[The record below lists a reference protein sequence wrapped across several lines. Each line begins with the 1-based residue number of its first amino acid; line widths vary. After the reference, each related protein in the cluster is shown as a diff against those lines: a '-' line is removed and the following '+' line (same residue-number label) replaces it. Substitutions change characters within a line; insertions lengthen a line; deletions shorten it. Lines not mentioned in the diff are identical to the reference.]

1 MKICITPNSLKLF
14 GTYVNKQLP
23 ELLKENKSA
32 SVLMTDLFNLTTE
45 SFANTNLTEAENKE
59 IVLQHMS
66 IVPQIVLKH
75 LSENPVIQYKD
86 SKFFQ
91 DLGTEVINS
100 SKAKSSEPFENLIK
114 SLGLMLGNKDVRI
127 PDKNFEERFVAI
139 SKEIFRTNNQEA
151 IWNEKSGYSENI
163 QDPNKAFEFKVSRNI
178 IKNNNSQLYQFKLT
192 TLGALEKES
201 GFIDSTGTKDKS
213 TVKLVLVNSSNEI
226 VKFNS
231 EGVEDVNGNF
241 PAFNIATNSQAL
253 ANQKKIIAEQYEDKG
268 LSKQEALKKA
278 AADVSDFINYIE
290 TSAKS
295 KDSVYMTINIG
306 QSSLGFIALN
316 RNNTTN
322 LSDVIN
328 LNTEEASLGKE
339 TTGKQFYPVIKPI
352 NSNKAFRV
360 FPKALS
366 SLTKE
371 EFEVLHYLITAED
384 VIMEGYK
391 SKLNNNTRLKFISYF
406 IQQREN
412 VFAFEPGRKANAVD
426 EATVATVTLGTEVI
440 KASELTLERLT
451 EWANKRF
458 AKEVKPELITEGVF
472 VKKSIEDVT
481 NLGEVYYG
489 KDGKIYESQGAVR
502 NFADERSL
510 SMDDFILGGSKV
522 PVKLENGEIK
532 TGNKKTLRDQVT
544 SVGFT
549 NIVLNG
555 ENKIVAMGSYLK
567 FEKGVDSLAGI
578 QPEKGEVKFR
588 SISKRNQSTQA
599 TSEQNKAALEWFKSS
614 PLFDILKLNFK
625 DGVSEL
631 GPNFVANFIGNTIN
645 LYQGSSNS
653 DIYHE
658 AFHAFFDGILSSS
671 ERKEIYDSLRNRTGT
686 FNTTVNGQLKTI
698 SWSSA
703 TDLEIEEYLA
713 EEFREFSLSDGKKM
727 TFSNNKVKSFFQKLL
742 ALIKNIFGG
751 MTYADAKALNKSNA
765 LVDVLFNS
773 LYKGEFTSEMFTAR
787 TDEAKWKSEEITT
800 ETGDVFSLE
809 EISLVMES
817 MQSMLSEFTTRGLN
831 ISESIEDKQNS
842 VKFLQL
848 MAENIP
854 GTEIYNAAA
863 KAHENL
869 FNNRLRTGSGTYML
883 QSNPK
888 VFALAINFIKSR
900 FEQELKLIKEKLKN
914 LDSDSGQSVSLNYQ
928 SQLLEKVL
936 KSENFGEALDFNK
949 YLNEVENSTL
959 LSTFLNNYSSLDLS
973 SMPESASKLMVEDL
987 EEEDTESWEVLWGR
1001 GGQELM
1007 LDKTL
1012 SKATINMLSSVRA
1025 YTQQGKGNPILNP
1038 IGVQRLLPFKNTLAK
1053 VAKLLANTVDAQE
1066 MSEKLKTAAKTDK
1079 EIAQIFNMLGD
1090 ITDLKHAQKLST
1102 FEHKQWTSFW
1112 QSINKSDV
1120 LLSEFI
1126 LQNNIKIKDDGTATT
1141 DLISKVGKSQ
1151 SEDLIID
1158 RQWNSNFN
1166 FELLKNENEYV
1177 EDIDGTT
1184 KLDLQQVYD
1193 DWIDSSQG
1201 TYFGKISGEGPQ
1213 IAKSKKQQGT
1223 GLYTKNRKISAQAE
1237 PVEFLRTFGIEMSSD
1252 PAVMEILYN
1261 EAAHFN
1267 IPLMAY
1273 LVDNISN
1280 RLNAVLWNDADQ
1292 RWEKDTSKQYIGN
1305 LNELFKGFMYR
1316 DSAGKIQ
1323 EQPEIFGVRK
1333 ALRETQYEY
1342 ADEFTSFSARN
1353 AKGDL
1358 QSEKSFNS
1366 SLLLMVNSIN
1376 KATSIEDLY
1385 STPGLEHLNPK
1396 FNSQVS
1402 ASNWLTS
1409 MFRLGSKYDKSVR
1422 GKRDVSIKLH
1432 VKNLSGNKSIQAIEY
1447 SGLNEQDRMQI
1458 ISQIE
1463 NDKGESQ
1470 IGSDQNTKVIGDFYL
1485 TLTNRQEIMRSEA
1498 KSTSLT
1504 VYADIKV
1511 PGESKT
1517 RTQYDLAINKAEV
1530 EEINSDN
1537 YKGRI
1542 LYDKF
1547 IGHIINDI
1555 HRVHRSIKLGELIKN
1570 GGVPNI
1576 AIDVKQLNR
1585 GTDLFMFDAVF
1596 PKNSNIRKKL
1606 LSNNEIINEWNNSPK
1621 LSNDLIQEI
1630 ETTLLDFFVNDA
1642 LNMQNEFG
1650 ETIPLSDNMVAFYT
1664 TSEKESVN
1672 EVKDKMYLSFI
1683 VNNFLSNADYSA
1695 TFLGDASVYDIEKEA
1710 FHKRIAGFISTG
1722 KIVRRDAAWLQY
1734 INSEAFNNDG
1744 FSKKHNKTQSVT
1756 RDYTYTGKLRTGVM
1770 KEIVSDAV
1778 FKDQYKNLDLDTADY
1793 SAMEEADGQGW
1804 ISFDAYRLLN
1814 LSIDEWS
1821 DAQERVYQK
1830 MLNEET
1836 LTSED
1841 RKITFPVRKFQT
1853 FGAVTNAETQSLL
1866 RGLGLDFANSA
1877 FHKFSLMP
1885 LVPEIIKKAPKLV
1898 ELHESMM
1905 EQGLAYVTM
1914 NSGSKLSTLTKVEW
1928 SEEKQKFI
1936 PIEDDFYNAKDRL
1949 VNDDFLAKPVP
1960 WTINEIDV
1968 NSLKSQIFIKEGYKG
1983 YVTLPTQLRKIAL
1996 NGILDNGV
2004 PFDFQPNAPKRKSN
2018 WEKLTNLKKREKS
2031 KKWAWY
2037 KDFTETLDEMEAV
2050 LRNSLLEDIQM
2061 KEVKNANGDVVYEGD
2076 SKALVD
2082 YIKTQLKDNDLLPE
2096 EINYIAKPDGTLI
2109 DDLSFSLIGSKIEEL
2124 LTTLVD
2130 KKLRRLKANGEKLT
2144 QVSSAMWESYD
2155 YKTGTKEDHEQ
2166 WGTSG
2171 LKFHFAV
2178 DENGKYIED
2187 PKTGLYTV
2195 TEMEI
2200 KISLQG
2206 EFKKL
2211 LNTEYNDKPI
2221 KVFTV
2226 DAVTGEKIY
2235 DDAASLANLNKA
2247 IKDPVWLEKY
2257 GKMIDIPGVR
2267 IPSQGSNAFIATRV
2281 AEFLPESA
2289 GPIIIMP
2296 AEVVVNTGS
2305 DYDVDAMFTLMKN
2318 FISKYGRTE
2327 EVKYIPN
2334 QKEDADIILLAIEKL
2349 EEDRESLKEE
2359 RKELLTSYI
2368 EYLQEKGNVN
2378 EKAQKYI
2385 DRIKKNQNG
2394 IQDLYKQKKEVYSSD
2409 KYSISKKIEFH
2420 QLLNEK
2426 IAEGQQYIEESE
2438 LELEKVLSDFFKT
2451 KISNKEERKEAVN
2464 SEFKK
2469 FNDPIKEV
2477 ESEIKEVENKLF
2489 QLEAK
2494 LQGRTTKGLENRL
2507 IDLIQERVLDPS
2519 NMSRLV
2525 SPNTTEAW
2533 EGMAREAGKKL
2544 TRTFDKTKGG
2554 NTKIFQYRFNLL
2566 KHQEMSVALD
2576 SLGIAAVASTFY
2588 AVFTTFQ
2595 ATLQSTSAK
2604 DQKQFVDALKFLS
2617 VESNS
2622 RTNPANW
2629 GKSLGI
2635 VESYQSKTL
2644 KLESNEVFSENALS
2658 LGMVE
2663 NVNGQLISDLLS
2675 QLINGYVDA
2684 ANSPWIAEMQ
2694 GDKENTPT
2702 ILFLTMAGVSPRNI
2716 ISMMTNPL
2724 VMEYNSNLAKYS
2736 GIFGDI
2742 LQENQVEEL
2751 EALIAEYV
2759 EEESREYSKPAQQA
2773 LSEIIK
2779 KYLPLLENQGY
2790 SKYSQN
2796 LILNKSKE
2804 FDENELENRI
2814 SLKNREIDFRDIELL
2829 AQFLAAKE
2837 MAEDLNTFTQL
2848 QKFDTQK
2855 ISSISEAQ
2863 NRIEKIKEFK
2873 SKPASKKIIPNSFF
2887 EGVKNSPIGK
2897 FDNDKFIVDLFSK
2910 YFGVKNNPA
2919 LILKSLGITVPKGMD
2934 KAKILTQFKDD
2945 FIWFLYQNSVYAN
2958 DSYTTSST
2966 SIVNNK
2972 TSLPGV
2978 TYTLNEVDGS
2988 QEIEINKETGVVTW
3002 STQAVVNL
3010 FGSLENAPAMQ
3021 FFSISKPKDFV
3032 KFNIEMSNLQE
3043 VSKNMTNEEFLETF
3057 GIFDNASNSYLDR
3070 GKTVGRT
3077 MILTKAALYN
3087 TSNPDAMFNFG
3098 SGVANILKNIHSKY
3112 KTELDNYAFFRDIK
3126 YDYNEPLKKMNMYIS
3141 QIQDPQMAQV
3151 YRENI
3156 ADLKNSPHAEVR
3168 EFFGKFDHI
3177 AIMQTGLT
3185 IKSKY
3190 ALTKLGDQTKMEKVI
3205 DESIGIKYINGV
3217 LDDVNVLIKNN
3228 VSREEIDG
3236 QIIDQFAQ
3244 LFNDALSKK
3253 AQKVRGHNYT
3263 INNLNFSKA
3272 KKVELKRGKNLV
3284 TIAKSFE
3291 EAQSIMR
3298 TEGGYI
3304 INSQIILDAIIGDK
3318 YSVEEVMQRSKGSN
3332 LIIVNEKMLVPE
3344 SIQPDILTQEQLDA
3358 ALKTIGIDNTK
3369 ELPKLIAQSKNIGK
3383 GLSIERSSV
3392 LKGLNVVKDEAMA
3405 NRSSKA
3411 IGASTKALNPVYES
3425 TSEAYVSVLKQDEF
3439 GERNVLADKSSRK
3452 KQFTSKDVVWIF
3464 GSGMVKNAYTNE
3476 TNGAEIYFEKI
3487 KNTFNSY
3494 HQKMIDKAM
3503 KEGVKTF
3510 IVGNYSG
3517 IDALAK
3523 QYLENNGYVAVRQYT
3538 KAGVYFEMV
3547 KSENLKDVVHDFYK
3561 PAEQTVYLTN
3571 NSVFNE
3577 VLDKVYEVVL
3587 TNGVDQGVRKQP
3599 NKFKELSSGLKEKT
3613 GYEEVYAMIVN
3624 AIKSE
3629 TLLTKG
3635 KISYEAKL
3643 RYELKNSSAGLLT
3656 LGKSETSLF
3665 DSLVEQV
3672 FMNLR
3677 NQAQKQSPVVE
3688 VKKETIEDIYDKLGF
3703 ETASENVEIVDNIWA
3718 NMKDKS
3724 VIKAYR
3730 ASKANLLGS
3739 FNEYNSIGNPIS
3751 AEGKPVGQATKE
3763 FIGWLEGTMF
3773 TELEQPYRKALL
3785 DAFESGE
3792 LKGMKIEYYKDI
3804 GVPSHATALDYYINS
3819 KTDVNIVKGSAASAK
3834 EYTDLF
3840 ELGLL
3845 EESKKQTIL
3854 DNFAKKFKVVNA
3866 LSYIEEA
3873 LKKSSVSN
3881 EVIVEQL
3888 KKCY

>member
-32 SVLMTDLFNLTTE
+32 SVLMTDLFNLTTD

-139 SKEIFRTNNQEA
+139 SKQIFRTNNQEA
-151 IWNEKSGYSENI
+151 VWNEKTGYAENI

-192 TLGALEKES
+192 TLGALKKES
-201 GFIDSTGTKDKS
+201 GFTDTTSTKDNS
-213 TVKLVLVNSSNEI
+213 TIKLVLVNSSNEI

-241 PAFNIATNSQAL
+241 PVFSIATNSEAL

-278 AADVSDFINYIE
+278 SADISDFINYIE
-290 TSAKS
+290 SSAKS
-295 KDSVYMTINIG
+295 KDSVYMSINIG

-328 LNTEEASLGKE
+328 LNTEEAPLGKE
-339 TTGKQFYPVIKPI
+339 TTGKQFYPVIKPM
-352 NSNKAFRV
+352 NSNTAFRV

-371 EFEVLHYLITAED
+371 EFEVLHHLITAED

-391 SKLNNNTRLKFISYF
+391 SKINNNTRLKFISYF
-406 IQQREN
+406 IQERQN

-489 KDGKIYESQGAVR
+489 KDGKIYESQGTVR

-522 PVKLENGEIK
+522 PVKLENGVIK

-567 FEKGVDSLAGI
+567 FEKGVDSLADI
-578 QPEKGEVKFR
+578 QPLKGEVKFR

-599 TSEQNKAALEWFKSS
+599 TSKQNAAALEWFKSS
-614 PLFDILKLNFK
+614 PLFDILKLNFI

-658 AFHAFFDGILSSS
+658 AFHAFFDGILTES
-671 ERKEIYDSLRNRTGT
+671 ERKEIYDSLRSRTGT

-703 TDLEIEEYLA
+703 TNLEIEEYLA

-727 TFSNNKVKSFFQKLL
+727 KFSNNKVKSFFQKLL

-787 TDEAKWKSEEITT
+787 TNEAKWKSEEIKT

-817 MQSMLSEFTTRGLN
+817 MQSLLSEFTTRGLN

-883 QSNPK
+883 QTNPK
-888 VFALAINFIKSR
+888 VFALAMNFIKSR
-900 FEQELKLIKEKLKN
+900 FEQELNLIKEKLKN
-914 LDSDSGQSVSLNYQ
+914 IDSNSGESVSLNYQ
-928 SQLLEKVL
+928 SELLEKVL

-949 YLNEVENSTL
+949 YLNEDENSTL

-973 SMPESASKLMVEDL
+973 GMPESVSKLTLDDL
-987 EEEDTESWEVLWGR
+987 EEDTESWEVLWGR

-1025 YTQQGKGNPILNP
+1025 YTQQGKGDPMLNP
-1038 IGVQRLLPFKNTLAK
+1038 IGVQRLLPFRNTLAK
-1053 VAKLLANTVDAQE
+1053 VAKLLTNTVDAQE
-1066 MSEKLKTAAKTDK
+1066 MSEKLKIAAKTDK

-1090 ITDLKHAQKLST
+1090 ITDLKHADKLTT

-1112 QSINKSDV
+1112 QSVNKSDV
-1120 LLSEFI
+1120 LLAEFM
-1126 LQNNIKIKDDGTATT
+1126 LQNNIKIKDDGTATI
-1141 DLISKVGKSQ
+1141 DLVSKVGKAQ

-1166 FELLKNENEYV
+1166 FELLRNENEYV
-1177 EDIDGTT
+1177 EQVEGVT

-1201 TYFGKISGEGPQ
+1201 TYFGKISGQGPQ
-1213 IAKSKKQQGT
+1213 IAKSKKLQGT
-1223 GLYTKNRKISAQAE
+1223 GVYTKNRKVSAEAE
-1237 PVEFLRTFGIEMSSD
+1237 PIEFLKTFGIEMSSD

-1261 EAAHFN
+1261 ESTNFN
-1267 IPLMAY
+1267 IPIMAY

-1280 RLNAVLWNDADQ
+1280 RLNAVLWNEADE
-1292 RWEKDTSKQYIGN
+1292 RWEKDTSRQYISN
-1305 LNELFKGFMYR
+1305 LNQLFQGFMYK
-1316 DSAGKIQ
+1316 DSSGKIQ

-1396 FNSQVS
+1396 FNSQVA

-1432 VKNLSGNKSIQAIEY
+1432 VKNLSGNKAIQAIEY
-1447 SGLNEQDRMQI
+1447 SGLNEQDKMQI

-1485 TLTNRQEIMRSEA
+1485 TLSNRQEIMRSEA

-1504 VYADIKV
+1504 VYADIKA

-1517 RTQYDLAINKAEV
+1517 RTQYDLTINKAEIDQMLTD
-1530 EEINSDN
+1530 E

-1547 IGHIINDI
+1547 IGHIVNDI
-1555 HRVHRSIKLGELIKN
+1555 HRVHRSLELGQKIKDGS
-1570 GGVPNI
+1570 VPDI

-1585 GTDLFMFDAVF
+1585 GTELYMFDAVF

-1606 LSNNEIINEWNNSPK
+1606 LSNSEIINEWNNSPK

-1630 ETTLLDFFVNDA
+1630 EKKLMGFFARKTD
-1642 LNMQNEFG
+1642 NMIKEFG

-1664 TSEKESVN
+1664 TSETESL
-1672 EVKDKMYLSFI
+1672 EDIKFKMYASFI
-1683 VNNFLSNADYSA
+1683 FNNFLSNADYSA

-1744 FSKKHNKTQSVT
+1744 FSKKHNKKEGVT

-1770 KEIVSDAV
+1770 KEIISDAV
-1778 FKDQYKNLDLDTADY
+1778 FKNQYKNLDLDVEDY

-1814 LSIDEWS
+1814 ISIDEWS
-1821 DAQERVYQK
+1821 DPQERVYQK

-1836 LTSED
+1836 LNSED
-1841 RKITFPVRKFQT
+1841 RKVTFPVRKFQT

-1885 LVPEIIKKAPKLV
+1885 LVPEVIKNAPKLV

-1936 PIEDDFYNAKDRL
+1936 PIEDDFYSAKDRL
-1949 VNDDFLAKPVP
+1949 VNDDFLAKAVP

-1968 NSLKSQIFIKEGYKG
+1968 NSLKSQIFIKEGFKG

-2037 KDFTETLDEMEAV
+2037 QDFTETLDEMEAV
-2050 LRNSLLEDIQM
+2050 LRSSLLEDIQM
-2061 KEVKNANGDVVYEGD
+2061 KEVKNANGDTVYEGD
-2076 SKALVD
+2076 SKALVE

-2096 EINYIAKPDGTLI
+2096 EISYISKPDGTLI

-2130 KKLRRLKANGEKLT
+2130 KKLRRLKSNGEKLT

-2155 YKTGTKEDHEQ
+2155 YKTGTKEDHEKY
-2166 WGTSG
+2166 GTSG

-2200 KISLQG
+2200 KIALQG
-2206 EFKKL
+2206 EYKKL
-2211 LNTEYNDKPI
+2211 LNTKYNDKPI
-2221 KVFTV
+2221 KVFTR
-2226 DAVTGEKIY
+2226 DTATGEKIY
-2235 DDAASLANLNKA
+2235 DEVASLANLNKA
-2247 IKDPVWLEKY
+2247 IKDSVWLEKY

-2281 AEFLPESA
+2281 AEFLPEAA

-2318 FISKYGRTE
+2318 FISKYGIVK

-2334 QKEDADIILLAIEKL
+2334 QKEDPVVIFTAIEQL
-2349 EEDRESLKEE
+2349 EEEREVLKED
-2359 RKELLTSYI
+2359 RKELLNSYI
-2368 EYLQEKGNVN
+2368 EYLKEKGNVN
-2378 EKAQKYI
+2378 EAAQEYI

-2394 IQDLYKQKKEVYSSD
+2394 IQVLYKQKTEVYSSG

-2420 QLLNEK
+2420 QLLNEEIEK
-2426 IAEGQQYIEESE
+2426 GQANIAEAEM
-2438 LELEKVLSDFFKT
+2438 ELEKVLSDFFKT
-2451 KISNKEERKEAVN
+2451 KISGKEERRAAVDA
-2464 SEFKK
+2464 EFKRY
-2469 FNDPIKEV
+2469 NDPIKEV
-2477 ESEIKEVENKLF
+2477 EFKIKEVENKLF

-2533 EGMAREAGKKL
+2533 EDMAREAGKKIQ
-2544 TRTFDKTKGG
+2544 RTFDKTQGG
-2554 NTKIFQYRFNLL
+2554 NTKIFDYRFNLL

-2604 DQKQFVDALKFLS
+2604 DQKQFVDALKILT

-2622 RTNPANW
+2622 RTNPAIW
-2629 GKSLGI
+2629 SKSLKI

-2644 KLESNEVFSENALS
+2644 KLESNEVLSENALS

-2663 NVNGQLISDLLS
+2663 NVDGKLISDLLS

-2742 LQENQVEEL
+2742 IQENQVEEL
-2751 EALIAEYV
+2751 DALIAEYV
-2759 EEESREYSKPAQQA
+2759 DEEAREYSKPAKQA
-2773 LSEIIK
+2773 LTEIMK
-2779 KYLPLLENQGY
+2779 KYLPLLENAGY

-2796 LILNKSKE
+2796 LIVNKSKE
-2804 FDENELENRI
+2804 FNEGELENRI

-2829 AQFLAAKE
+2829 ATFLAAKE

-2863 NRIEKIKEFK
+2863 NRQEKIKEFK
-2873 SKPASKKIIPNSFF
+2873 SKPANKKIIPNSFF

-2945 FIWFLYQNSVYAN
+2945 FIWFLYQNAVYAG
-2958 DSYTTSST
+2958 DSYTTSGT
-2966 SIVNNK
+2966 SIVDNK

-2978 TYTLNEVDGS
+2978 TYTLKEEGGLK
-2988 QEIEINKETGVVTW
+2988 EIEINKETGVVTW

-3021 FFSISKPKDFV
+3021 FFNISKPKDFV
-3032 KFNIEMSNLQE
+3032 KFYIEMSNLQE
-3043 VSKNMTNEEFLETF
+3043 VSKDMTKEEFLETF
-3057 GIFDNASNSYLDR
+3057 GIFDNTSNSYLDKGETT
-3070 GKTVGRT
+3070 GKT

-3087 TSNPDAMFNFG
+3087 TSNPEAMFNFG

-3126 YDYNEPLKKMNMYIS
+3126 YDYNEPLKKMNMYLS
-3141 QIQDPQMAQV
+3141 QIQDAQMAQV

-3156 ADLKNSPHAEVR
+3156 ANLKNSPHPEVK

-3177 AIMQTGLT
+3177 AIMQTGLSV
-3185 IKSKY
+3185 KSKY
-3190 ALTKLGDQTKMEKVI
+3190 ALTKLTDQTKLEKII
-3205 DESIGIKYINGV
+3205 DQSIGIKYINGV
-3217 LDDVNVLIKNN
+3217 LDDVNTLIKNN

-3263 INNLNFSKA
+3263 INNLQFSKA
-3272 KKVELKRGKNLV
+3272 KKVTLKRGKNLITV
-3284 TIAKSFE
+3284 AKSYE
-3291 EAQSIMR
+3291 EAWSIQR
-3298 TEGGYI
+3298 TEGGYL
-3304 INSQIILDAIIGDK
+3304 INADIILDTMISGRL
-3318 YSVEEVMQRSKGSN
+3318 SVEEVMKVSKGAN
-3332 LIIVNEKMLVPE
+3332 LIIVNEKMLIPE
-3344 SIQPDILTQEQLDA
+3344 LIQPDLLTQEEFDN
-3358 ALKTIGIDNTK
+3358 ALKIIGIDNTG
-3369 ELPKLIAQSKNIGK
+3369 ELPNLIAQRKEIGQ

-3392 LKGLNVVKDEAMA
+3392 LKGLNTVKDEAMA

-3439 GERNVLADKSSRK
+3439 GKRNVLADKSSRK

-3464 GSGMVKNAYTNE
+3464 GSGMVERAYNNE
-3476 TNGAEIYFEKI
+3476 TNGAKIYLEKI

-3503 KEGVKTF
+3503 KAGVETF

-3561 PAEQTVYLTN
+3561 PTEQTMYLTN
-3571 NSVFNE
+3571 NSVYNE
-3577 VLDKVYEVVL
+3577 LLDKVYEVVL
-3587 TNGVDQGVRKQP
+3587 TNGVDRGLARKQP
-3599 NKFKELSSGLKEKT
+3599 KKFEKLSSGLKEKT
-3613 GYEEVYAMIVN
+3613 GYEVVYTMIVD
-3624 AIKSE
+3624 AIRSE
-3629 TLLTKG
+3629 SLLTKG

-3656 LGKSETSLF
+3656 LGKSSTSLF

-3703 ETASENVEIVDNIWA
+3703 ETASENVEIVENIWN

-3804 GVPSHATALDYYINS
+3804 GMPSHATVLDYYINQ
-3819 KTDVNIVKGSAASAK
+3819 KTDVNIVEGSAASVK
-3834 EYTDLF
+3834 EYADLF
-3840 ELGLL
+3840 KFGLL
-3845 EESKKQTIL
+3845 DESKKQSIL

-3866 LSYIEEA
+3866 LKYIEEA
-3873 LKKSSVSN
+3873 LANPKKSN
-3881 EVIVEQL
+3881 DQIVEHL